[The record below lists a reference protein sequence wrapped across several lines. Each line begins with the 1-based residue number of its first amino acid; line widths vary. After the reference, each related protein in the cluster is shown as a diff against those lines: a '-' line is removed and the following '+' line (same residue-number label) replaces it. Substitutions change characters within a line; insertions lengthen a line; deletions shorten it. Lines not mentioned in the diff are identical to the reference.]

1 MIFLLTEIKDAAV
14 DDLISFLN
22 SEIKYVD
29 VLGQGFTL
37 IKTINVSESPSM
49 VNISSDTANNKL
61 VVTVTLKGSDFSQ
74 EIIDAGGS
82 LLIQYLKVY
91 DSTKG
96 TNQEM
101 FGVSYNSP
109 LQLANVLDEVVIN
122 VNLSTTI

>member
-1 MIFLLTEIKDAAV
+1 MLTEIKDAAV

>member
-1 MIFLLTEIKDAAV
+1 LLTEIKDAAV

>member
-1 MIFLLTEIKDAAV
+1 MLTEIKDAAV

-109 LQLANVLDEVVIN
+109 LQLANVLDEIVIN

>member
-1 MIFLLTEIKDAAV
+1 LLTEIKDAAV

-109 LQLANVLDEVVIN
+109 LQLANVLDEIVIN